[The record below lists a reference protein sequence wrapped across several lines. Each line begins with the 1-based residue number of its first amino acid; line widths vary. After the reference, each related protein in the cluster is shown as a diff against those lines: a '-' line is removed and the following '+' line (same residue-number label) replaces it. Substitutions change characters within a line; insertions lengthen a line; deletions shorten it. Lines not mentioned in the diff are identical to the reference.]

1 MNLNTIQALGGQRF
15 VLLPIEVYTQ
25 LEPQISAFM
34 RQSKPAT
41 RSRRVAIKT
50 PFKPKTTSADYAPF
64 VLDEYVSNPVALARI
79 KAGLTQSELAK
90 RLGVSQPYI
99 AKLEAQGRVS
109 AQKLSCVLAVV

>member
-15 VLLPIEVYTQ
+15 VLLPIEAYTQ

-41 RSRRVAIKT
+41 RTRRIAVKT
-50 PFKPKTTSADYAPF
+50 PSKAKTTISDYAPF

-90 RLGVSQPYI
+90 RLAVSQPYI

-109 AQKLSCVLAVV
+109 AKKLESVLAVL

>member
-1 MNLNTIQALGGQRF
+1 
-15 VLLPIEVYTQ
+15 
-25 LEPQISAFM
+25 M

-41 RSRRVAIKT
+41 RSRRVAVKT
-50 PFKPKTTSADYAPF
+50 LSKAKTTNSDYAAF

-109 AQKLSCVLAVV
+109 AQKLDSLSAVL